1 MAEGPHVCEDF
12 QLRNLTAKFAVLLVF
27 AAWLVSNTAQASI
40 ASVSASPSP
49 HSVPLGTPS
58 AYTLTWTVV
67 RDNTSNP
74 GPTVTSSQGVF
85 QNVDGTVTF
94 GTVPTVLSQTKAVPT
109 GGAAAPPPTT
119 FVFRESLRVP
129 VDVVYRAYKLGY
141 RRIYYYRVFNDPPA
155 GSSFGAAAVIDITGS
170 SAAGFSITRLS
181 LRFDDDTALR
191 VVDQGS
197 KLGAY
202 AEVSYTGTGQLQAAW
217 EIAEPPSTQGRP
229 VYRTVQLVRR
239 ALAGSDRVRIPAPAL
254 PTDTPGFYLLRLRVT
269 DPQLPV
275 SVDELPFIRYVVARA
290 SARTRPPETLRVD
303 VPAPG
308 ALLAKGTDFA
318 WQAIDGAR
326 AYQLELYAKGPASV
340 GDTLPN
346 LGSDGGSDGG
356 TDGPGGRGTPAHW
369 RPSGPPT
376 AGVLLPGDRTRARLS
391 ALSDTHLKS
400 GYVYRWR
407 VLAIGESGQALAVS
421 PWREVRTP

>member
-1 MAEGPHVCEDF
+1 M
-12 QLRNLTAKFAVLLVF
+12 RNLTAKFAFLVVL
-27 AAWLVSNTAQASI
+27 AAWLVSNAAH
-40 ASVSASPSP
+40 ASVSSVSVSPSP

-74 GPTVTSSQGVF
+74 GTTVTSSQGVF

-94 GTVPTVLSQTKAVPT
+94 GTVPTVLSQTKPLP
-109 GGAAAPPPTT
+109 GGVVAAPPPTT
-119 FVFRESLRVP
+119 FTIYESLRVP

-141 RRIYYYRVFNDPPA
+141 RRIYYYRVFSDPPA
-155 GSSFGAAAVIDITGS
+155 GSSSAAVAVIDITGS
-170 SAAGFSITRLS
+170 SAAGFSVTRLS
-181 LRFDDDTALR
+181 LRFDDDSALR

-202 AEVSYTGTGQLQAAW
+202 AEVSFTGTGQLQAAW
-217 EIAEPPSTQGRP
+217 EIAEPPSTQGQP
-229 VYRTVQLVRR
+229 VYRTLQLVRR
-239 ALAGSDRVRIPAPAL
+239 ALAGGERVRIPAPAL

-269 DPQLPV
+269 EPQLPV
-275 SVDELPFIRYVVARA
+275 SVEELPFIRYVVARA
-290 SARTRPPETLRVD
+290 SARTRPPRTLRVE

-318 WQAIDGAR
+318 WQGIDGAR

-340 GDTLPN
+340 GDNLPN
-346 LGSDGGSDGG
+346 LGSDGAGEGG
-356 TDGPGGRGTPAHW
+356 VPPDW

-376 AGVLLPGDRTRARLS
+376 AGVLVPGDRTRAALS
-391 ALSDTHLKS
+391 ALSDTHLKP

-407 VLAIGESGQALAVS
+407 VLAIGESGQTIAVS